1 MSRKLKIFLGLVLI
15 VVGGYAVGSRFGLS
29 SSNGATDDFK
39 DARAQGAVVAQDIVN
54 LSNGLQ
60 ADLEQVNKLDSEG
73 SYAEA
78 LTATVELLKRTQDVK
93 TKALELSK
101 QLERMTGAL
110 ADIDSPLAR
119 QAALESISNRLAL
132 IGRLLSYSDYLS
144 QLFNS
149 LNLRFSGQPLQAN
162 HIKNLIAQVNAEVTA
177 INNFNREASQ
187 AMDRFDA
194 IVQDGK

>member
-1 MSRKLKIFLGLVLI
+1 MTRKIKIFLALVVI
-15 VVGGYAVGSRFGLS
+15 VAGGYIAGSRLGLS

-39 DARAQGAVVAQDIVN
+39 DARAQGAVMAQDIVN

-60 ADLEQVNKLDSEG
+60 ADLERVNKLESEQN
-73 SYAEA
+73 YAEA
-78 LTATVELLKRTQDVK
+78 LTTTVELLKRTQDVK
-93 TKALELSK
+93 AKALELSK

-110 ADIDSPLAR
+110 AKIDSPLAR

-144 QLFNS
+144 QLFTS
-149 LNLRFSGQPLQAN
+149 LNLRFSGQAIQPNQ
-162 HIKNLIAQVNAEVTA
+162 IKNIIAQVNAEVTA
-177 INNFNREASQ
+177 VNNFNREASQ

-194 IVQDGK
+194 IVEQGK

>member
-1 MSRKLKIFLGLVLI
+1 MSRKLKIFLILVVI
-15 VVGGYAVGSRFGLS
+15 VAGGYFAGSWLGLS

-39 DARAQGAVVAQDIVN
+39 DARAQGAVIAQDIVN

-60 ADLEQVNKLDSEG
+60 VDLDRVNKLDSEG
-73 SYAEA
+73 NYAEA
-78 LTATVELLKRTQDVK
+78 LTATVELLKRTQEVK
-93 TKALELSK
+93 TKALELSE
-101 QLERMTGAL
+101 QLERMTGGL
-110 ADIDSPLAR
+110 ADIKSPIAR

-132 IGRLLSYSDYLS
+132 IGRLLSYSDYLG
-144 QLFNS
+144 QLFAS
-149 LNLRFSGQPLQAN
+149 LNLRFSGQPLQEN

-194 IVQDGK
+194 IVEQGK

>member
-1 MSRKLKIFLGLVLI
+1 MSRKIKIFLALVVI
-15 VVGGYAVGSRFGLS
+15 VAGGYFAGSRLGLS

-39 DARAQGAVVAQDIVN
+39 NARAEGAVVAQDIVN

-60 ADLEQVNKLDSEG
+60 ADLERVNKLDSEG
-73 SYAEA
+73 NYAEA
-78 LTATVELLKRTQDVK
+78 LTTTVELLKRTQEMK
-93 TKALELSK
+93 TKALELSRY
-101 QLERMTGAL
+101 LEQMTGAL

-132 IGRLLSYSDYLS
+132 IGRLLSYSDYLG
-144 QLFNS
+144 QLVNS
-149 LNLRFSGQPLQAN
+149 LNLRFSGQALQPN

-194 IVQDGK
+194 IVGEGK

>member
-1 MSRKLKIFLGLVLI
+1 MSRKIKIFLALVVI
-15 VVGGYAVGSRFGLS
+15 VVGGYVAGSRLGLS

-39 DARAQGAVVAQDIVN
+39 DARAQGAIVAQDIVN

-60 ADLEQVNKLDSEG
+60 TDLERVNKLDSEG
-73 SYAEA
+73 NYAEA
-78 LTATVELLKRTQDVK
+78 LTATVELLKRTQEVK
-93 TKALELSK
+93 TKALELSE

-110 ADIDSPLAR
+110 ADIDSALAR

-132 IGRLLSYSDYLS
+132 IGRLLSYSDYLG
-144 QLFNS
+144 QLFAS
-149 LNLRFSGQPLQAN
+149 LNLRFSGQQLQEN

-187 AMDRFDA
+187 AMDRFDT
-194 IVQDGK
+194 IVEQGK